1 MSTSVAVDGADRRSV
16 PFGETRLCR
25 GRLEDAESQRQ
36 PCACA
41 RAALHQ
47 QRGWQCILT
56 PWRWRRE
63 RERARAAH
71 RARAARRAR
80 AEPAE
85 PDKAPEAPK
94 ALGDSIYGET
104 STFFTT
110 PKLNQGVPADP
121 RFIKVLSAIEIAIG
135 VVLFAFIVFGVMY
148 QVLGRYFPSVSWVGA
163 GELALMSMVAM
174 TFITTG
180 YLVGRNGHIV
190 LEIFDELLAGTKLFV
205 ALRVISAVI
214 MAATS
219 LALAYEAFVKIET
232 EWGRLSAAMHLPLG
246 VLYIFALIGFLSAA
260 IHSVFKIPYANRP
273 EHKLDIGEME
283 G

>member
-1 MSTSVAVDGADRRSV
+1 MSGNG
-16 PFGETRLCR
+16 PE
-25 GRLEDAESQRQ
+25 Q
-36 PCACA
+36 P
-41 RAALHQ
+41 
-47 QRGWQCILT
+47 
-56 PWRWRRE
+56 
-63 RERARAAH
+63 
-71 RARAARRAR
+71 
-80 AEPAE
+80 
-85 PDKAPEAPK
+85 PEAPEPEKPAQPDK

-104 STFFTT
+104 STFYTA
-110 PKLNQGVPADP
+110 PQLNKGVPEDP
-121 RFIKVLSAIEIAIG
+121 KFIKVLSAIEISIG
-135 VVLFAFIVFGVMY
+135 VVLFALIVFGVMY

-163 GELALMSMVAM
+163 GELALISMVAM

-190 LEIFDELLAGTKLFV
+190 LEIFDGLLAGTKLFV

-246 VLYIFALIGFLSAA
+246 SLYIFALIGFLSAA
-260 IHSVFKIPYANRP
+260 IQSGFKIPYANRP

>member
-1 MSTSVAVDGADRRSV
+1 MSGNG
-16 PFGETRLCR
+16 PE
-25 GRLEDAESQRQ
+25 Q
-36 PCACA
+36 P
-41 RAALHQ
+41 
-47 QRGWQCILT
+47 
-56 PWRWRRE
+56 
-63 RERARAAH
+63 
-71 RARAARRAR
+71 
-80 AEPAE
+80 
-85 PDKAPEAPK
+85 PEAPEPESPLSDK

-104 STFFTT
+104 STFYTA
-110 PKLNQGVPADP
+110 PQLNKGVPDDP
-121 RFIKVLSAIEIAIG
+121 KFIKVLSSVELTIG
-135 VVLFAFIVFGVMY
+135 VVLFALIVFGVMY
-148 QVLGRYFPSVSWVGA
+148 QVLGRYFPAVSWVGA

-219 LALAYEAFVKIET
+219 LALAFEAWVKIEA
-232 EWGRLSAAMHLPLG
+232 EWGRLSAAMHVPLG

-260 IHSVFKIPYANRP
+260 IQSVFKIPYANRP

>member
-1 MSTSVAVDGADRRSV
+1 MSGNG
-16 PFGETRLCR
+16 PE
-25 GRLEDAESQRQ
+25 Q
-36 PCACA
+36 PVEPE
-41 RAALHQ
+41 Q
-47 QRGWQCILT
+47 
-56 PWRWRRE
+56 
-63 RERARAAH
+63 
-71 RARAARRAR
+71 
-80 AEPAE
+80 PAE
-85 PDKAPEAPK
+85 PDETPEAPK

-104 STFFTT
+104 STFYTA
-110 PKLNQGVPADP
+110 PKLNQGVPPDP
-121 RFIKVLSAIEIAIG
+121 RFIKVLSAIEIVIG
-135 VVLFAFIVFGVMY
+135 VVLFAFIIFGVMY

-190 LEIFDELLAGTKLFV
+190 LEIFDGLLAGTRLFV

-219 LALAYEAFVKIET
+219 LVLVYEAFVKIET

-260 IHSVFKIPYANRP
+260 IHSVFKIPYAHRP

>member
-1 MSTSVAVDGADRRSV
+1 VSGNG
-16 PFGETRLCR
+16 PE
-25 GRLEDAESQRQ
+25 Q
-36 PCACA
+36 PS
-41 RAALHQ
+41 
-47 QRGWQCILT
+47 
-56 PWRWRRE
+56 
-63 RERARAAH
+63 
-71 RARAARRAR
+71 
-80 AEPAE
+80 EPE
-85 PDKAPEAPK
+85 PQSEPAPK

-104 STFFTT
+104 STFYTA

-121 RFIKVLSAIEIAIG
+121 KFIKVLSAIEIMIG
-135 VVLFAFIVFGVMY
+135 VVLFALIVVGVMY
-148 QVLGRYFPSVSWVGA
+148 QVLGRYFPNVNWTGA

-190 LEIFDELLAGTKLFV
+190 LEVFDELLAGTKLFV

-219 LALAYEAFVKIET
+219 LVLVYEAYVKIDA
-232 EWGRLSAAMHLPLG
+232 EWGRLSAAMHIPLG

-260 IHSVFKIPYANRP
+260 IHSLFKIPYAHRP